1 MRTSLPK
8 GIVCRFHEN
17 QPAQPDIFFAEW
29 PNCDFRLLKGRP
41 FGNIVFSRANSH
53 PPPSEFHHGRAYPR
67 EASVSVIEVKDLYKR
82 YGGIDAL
89 KGISLQVEPGQIYGL
104 LGQNGAGKSTMV
116 KILLGIVRITSGDAY
131 LLGNPAGTTEVR
143 KRVGYLP
150 EDHSFPGYHTG
161 ESLLHFYGELY
172 GMNRADRVKRIAE
185 SLDIVGLAKRGRS
198 KIKTYS
204 KGMKQRLGI
213 AQSFFHDPEVIFLD
227 EPTDGVDPVGRKE
240 IRELLA
246 TLKDEGRTVFVN
258 SHLLQEIELMCD
270 RVAIMHKGEIVR
282 TGTVAELTKT
292 VERFSISLAPGT
304 PFPAAEVK
312 ALGFSV
318 ESDDEET
325 HIELKPGQSIDT
337 VIDHLNAKGFRLR
350 GVRESKQSLEDIFME
365 LVEKAER
372 GSTKR
377 GVRVARA
384 VSQTRRND

>member
-1 MRTSLPK
+1 M
-8 GIVCRFHEN
+8 
-17 QPAQPDIFFAEW
+17 
-29 PNCDFRLLKGRP
+29 
-41 FGNIVFSRANSH
+41 
-53 PPPSEFHHGRAYPR
+53 
-67 EASVSVIEVKDLYKR
+67 SVIEVKDLSKN
-82 YGGIDAL
+82 YGGIEAL
-89 KGISLQVEPGQIYGL
+89 KGISLKVEPGQIYGL

-131 LLGNPAGTTEVR
+131 LLGYPAGTTEIR

-172 GMNRADRVKRIAE
+172 GMSRPDRVKRIAE
-185 SLDIVGLAKRGRS
+185 SLDIVGLSKRGKS

-240 IRELLA
+240 IRELLQ
-246 TLKDEGRTVFVN
+246 TLKEEGRTIFVN

-282 TGTVAELTKT
+282 TGTVAELTRT

-304 PFPAAEVK
+304 PFPAEEVR

-318 ESDDEET
+318 EPDKDET

-337 VIDHLNAKGFRLR
+337 VLEHLTAKGLRLR

-384 VSQTRRND
+384 VSPSRSND